1 MDIDYA
7 LVFQTFREEA
17 EEQFVV
23 LEHGLVALETR
34 PEDSELLAEVF
45 RAAHTFK
52 GNASTVGLHALAA
65 RAHALE
71 DALEA
76 MRTGGSAVSPAKIS
90 ALLQLVDELRTLAQQ
105 AESFGDVVPTVEAE
119 TVAGLPRPQRRTLRI
134 ASDKLDRML
143 NLSGEISI
151 ARGRIRVELANTGG
165 GDPSACLERA
175 LEMHLETD
183 RLQRELQDE
192 IMQARMVPVGP
203 GFRQYQR
210 LARDIAL
217 QHGKQVQL
225 SLTGEDVEIDS
236 SVSEQVKD
244 PLMHMLRNAIDHGIE
259 TPATRVA
266 SGKSPVGQLTL
277 GARRDGSSIF
287 IELSDDGAGLDKQ
300 RIAERAQAMGRS
312 DVATLSED
320 ALLRLVMEP
329 GFSTADQVSD
339 LSGRGVGM
347 DVVRRNVEALRGA
360 VEIASRAGA
369 GTTIALRL
377 PLTLA
382 IIDGFFVEVGS
393 ETYVLPLDSVVECI
407 ELPHDYETRGDA
419 SGVHNFRGQALPYLR
434 LRSVFGLP
442 PNTEGRE
449 HLAIVKHGNRHAGIA
464 VDTLLGQDQAV
475 IKPLAKV
482 LRAVPAISGST
493 ITSSGHVALILDVA
507 AILRLAEARSN
518 RSMQAQQKSSA
529 EVTAQ

>member
-17 EEQFVV
+17 DEQFVV
-23 LEHGLVALETR
+23 LEHGLVTLETR
-34 PEDSELLAEVF
+34 PDDGELLAEVF

-65 RAHALE
+65 RAHTLE

-76 MRTGGSAVSPAKIS
+76 MRTGASAVSTLTIS
-90 ALLQLVDELRTLAQQ
+90 ALLQLVDELRSVVHQ
-105 AESFGDVVPTVEAE
+105 AESFGDALPTADAE
-119 TVAGLPRPQRRTLRI
+119 TAAVPPMPQRRTLRI

-151 ARGRIRVELANTGG
+151 ARGRIRVELANTAGS
-165 GDPSACLERA
+165 DPRACLERA

-236 SVSEQVKD
+236 TVSEQVKD

-259 TPATRVA
+259 TPAVRVA

-277 GARRDGSSIF
+277 GARREGSSIL

-300 RIAERAQAMGRS
+300 RILERAKAMGRG
-312 DVATLSED
+312 DVSTLSED

-329 GFSTADQVSD
+329 GFSTADHVSD

-360 VEIASRAGA
+360 VEIASRPGA

-393 ETYVLPLDSVVECI
+393 ETYVLPLDNVVECI
-407 ELPHDYETRGDA
+407 ELPYEYESRKDA
-419 SGVHNFRGQALPYLR
+419 SGVYSFRGRALPFLR

-442 PNTEGRE
+442 PNTEERE
-449 HLAIVKHGNRHAGIA
+449 HLAIVKHGTRHAGIA

-475 IKPLAKV
+475 IKPLSKV
-482 LRAVPAISGST
+482 FRAVPAISGST

-507 AILRLAEARSN
+507 AILRLAETRNKRSARAEQ
-518 RSMQAQQKSSA
+518 RPGA